1 MLSPSLNE
9 DLTQIIATVSSIV
22 AACQDKLP
30 ASRAQQGGD
39 ILRELSEHANKL
51 GEVRALP
58 GEVAKESRQVM
69 LKSGFAIV
77 NAMETLQKL

>member
-1 MLSPSLNE
+1 MLNE
-9 DLTQIIATVSSIV
+9 NLTQIIANVSSIV

-51 GEVRALP
+51 GEV
-58 GEVAKESRQVM
+58 AKESRQVM

-77 NAMETLQKL
+77 SAMEALQKL